1 MSRFCDV
8 MHDMDRVQG
17 RGQGMSV
24 EDLDRRGIFSEKRG
38 RRRTARSKEDKE
50 GVKLIRASSRV

>member
-1 MSRFCDV
+1 MFFAPHRA
-8 MHDMDRVQG
+8 QG
-17 RGQGMSV
+17 RGQGTSV

-50 GVKLIRASSRV
+50 GVRLIRASSRV